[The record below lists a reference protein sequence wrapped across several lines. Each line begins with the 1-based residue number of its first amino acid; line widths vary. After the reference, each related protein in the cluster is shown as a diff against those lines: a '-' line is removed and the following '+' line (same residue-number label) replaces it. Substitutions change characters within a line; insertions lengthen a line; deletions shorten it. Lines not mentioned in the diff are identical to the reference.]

1 MEEKLINLFYGAALH
16 DIGKVVQRSTGQKVR
31 HSQLGSEFLERFGFS
46 KEVLNQVKYHHYHE
60 LSGATLPA
68 DSLAYV
74 TYLAD
79 NIASGTDRR
88 QSGEDPAKQWDS
100 QLCLEDVFNKFG
112 TQSSKRY
119 FQPRVLRIEDAP
131 NFAENQ
137 AKAFSN
143 SLYAGIV
150 DRIEGNLS
158 TISFTEDY
166 FDSVLNVLEATLSF
180 IPSSTNRKEVAD
192 ISLYDHMKVTA
203 GFASCIYQFLSAHNR
218 TD

>member
-1 MEEKLINLFYGAALH
+1 MG
-16 DIGKVVQRSTGQKVR
+16 QRYLRRT
-31 HSQLGSEFLERFGFS
+31 
-46 KEVLNQVKYHHYHE
+46 
-60 LSGATLPA
+60 
-68 DSLAYV
+68 AYV

-88 QSGEDPAKQWDS
+88 QSGEDLAKQWDS

-180 IPSSTNRKEVAD
+180 IPSPPRNKVAD
-192 ISLYDHMKVTA
+192 ISLYDHMKVMV
-203 GFASCIYQFLSAHNR
+203 GFASCIYQFLIGA
-218 TD
+218 